1 MPYVKL
7 GETLKHT
14 VTVIVRVDEQ
24 FKYEYERTVDEKDTA
39 DFVADQV
46 HRALL
51 YVPGSAKWELTREA

>member
-1 MPYVKL
+1 MTHIVSV
-7 GETLKHT
+7 E
-14 VTVIVRVDEQ
+14 VRVDDQ

-51 YVPGSAKWELTREA
+51 YVPGKERWALTRQA